1 MKFNPDVRNYFSDE
15 EWHELDVL
23 VFSKMG
29 QVGDNEDRLQL
40 LQNISD
46 KMQYLFNRDELNLVK
61 SGRVGKDLDAI
72 DGWID
77 YQQ

>member
-1 MKFNPDVRNYFSDE
+1 MKFNREVRDYFSDE

-23 VFSKMG
+23 VFTKMG

-46 KMQYLFNRDELNLVK
+46 KMQYLFNRSELNLVK
-61 SGRVGKDLDAI
+61 SGRVGKDLDSL
-72 DGWID
+72 DGVLE
-77 YQQ
+77 